1 MNQCC
6 ANRWLGQSLAVDVSG
21 CLKPRRCHRQ
31 LRRSIWAASKQ
42 SCDII
47 DAESVRSHALPI
59 KRRSCVAMI
68 ASVAAAALQLSAPV
82 ATTAKTPANVPFVK
96 LPSGLRVQDIVA
108 GNGDVP
114 QAGDT
119 VVINWSGYTSGYQ
132 GKRIDNTSTRDEP
145 FTFRLGKDEVIPAFD
160 EAVAGM
166 KAGGIRR
173 VEIDGRIPE
182 LGWPRDRNRRYIQ
195 GPKPHDFD
203 GQRSLDFVLDND
215 TLQDFNRTMLIDI
228 KLLNIRRV

>member
-1 MNQCC
+1 MCTYMYVCMCHTHLNFTIYIFEYGHLACLESSCEFNSKGHVIYTRTYKIGPFSNSAEDDYASCLSHHQATKPLLLGQTSLVNIICCRLQRQISHCHSNDRPMNQCC

-59 KRRSCVAMI
+59 ERRSCVAMI

-96 LPSGLRVQDIVA
+96 LPSGLRVQDIV
-108 GNGDVP
+108 
-114 QAGDT
+114 
-119 VVINWSGYTSGYQ
+119 
-132 GKRIDNTSTRDEP
+132 
-145 FTFRLGKDEVIPAFD
+145 
-160 EAVAGM
+160 
-166 KAGGIRR
+166 
-173 VEIDGRIPE
+173 
-182 LGWPRDRNRRYIQ
+182 
-195 GPKPHDFD
+195 
-203 GQRSLDFVLDND
+203 
-215 TLQDFNRTMLIDI
+215 
-228 KLLNIRRV
+228 